1 MKSILSVLVAVLMV
15 TVVDTAQGCNVCGCG
30 VGNNHYGILPQFQK
44 NFVGVRYHNKTYRSH
59 LGMEHA
65 VMYSNEHFQ
74 SVELW
79 ARFYP
84 AKRVQ
89 VFAFLPYKINERTEG
104 SDVLRLRGIGD
115 ASVSVNYSLINTYD
129 SALATL
135 RHNLMIGGGVKL
147 PTGNFQAI
155 RDGLTVNQ
163 NFQLGTGSVDFL
175 VNMIY
180 TLRYATL
187 GLNTEAAFTQT
198 TTNRDDYRF
207 GNSATGAV
215 SLFNVF
221 TLKTFTIMPYAGIS
235 GEIFTDNRQY
245 DVSFDD
251 TGGWAMLYQ
260 AGLEVYYKNIALGTS
275 AQFPGKQEL
284 FNGHVTANNRYS
296 AHVTVMW

>member
-1 MKSILSVLVAVLMV
+1 MMMV
-15 TVVDTAQGCNVCGCG
+15 IAVDTAQGCNVCGCG
-30 VGNNHYGILPQFQK
+30 VGSNHYGILPQFQK

-59 LGMEHA
+59 LGMDHA
-65 VMYSNEHFQ
+65 AMYSNESFQ

-84 AKRVQ
+84 TKRLQ
-89 VFAFLPYKINERTEG
+89 VFAFVPYKINERTEG
-104 SDVLRLRGIGD
+104 MDALRLKGIGD

-129 SALATL
+129 SASSLL
-135 RHNLMIGGGVKL
+135 KHNLMVGGGVKL

-155 RDGLTVNQ
+155 HDGLTVNQ

-180 TLRYATL
+180 TLRYSSL

-198 TTNRDDYRF
+198 TTNPDEYRF

-221 TLKTFTIMPYAGIS
+221 TASSFTIMPYVGIS
-235 GEIFTDNRQY
+235 GEFFMDNRQY
-245 DVSFDD
+245 NIPFED
-251 TGGWAMLYQ
+251 TGGWAMLYLT
-260 AGLEVYYKNIALGTS
+260 GLEVYYKNIALGAL

-296 AHVTVMW
+296 AHVTVMF

>member
-1 MKSILSVLVAVLMV
+1 LTTIPEMKSILSVLVAVLMV

-30 VGNNHYGILPQFQK
+30 VGTNHHGILPQFQK

-65 VMYSNEHFQ
+65 AMYSNEHFQ

-147 PTGNFQAI
+147 PTGNFQA
-155 RDGLTVNQ
+155 RSEEHTSELQSRENLVCRLLLEKKKQ
-163 NFQLGTGSVDFL
+163 NKKRIQ
-175 VNMIY
+175 
-180 TLRYATL
+180 
-187 GLNTEAAFTQT
+187 Q
-198 TTNRDDYRF
+198 
-207 GNSATGAV
+207 
-215 SLFNVF
+215 
-221 TLKTFTIMPYAGIS
+221 
-235 GEIFTDNRQY
+235 
-245 DVSFDD
+245 
-251 TGGWAMLYQ
+251 
-260 AGLEVYYKNIALGTS
+260 
-275 AQFPGKQEL
+275 
-284 FNGHVTANNRYS
+284 
-296 AHVTVMW
+296 